1 MDIGIV
7 YPQTELGGD
16 PEAVRQIGRWAEE
29 SGIDYLLAYDHVLGA
44 DHADRE
50 PALTGPYT
58 LDDPFHD
65 PFVLFAYL
73 AGMTERLE
81 FISGV
86 LVLPQRQTALV
97 AKQAADLSLLSDG
110 RFRLGVGVGW
120 NHVEY
125 TALGQD
131 FSTRGARADEQ
142 IELLRAL
149 WRDEV
154 VTFDG
159 RFDTVERA
167 NLNPR
172 PTSPIPVWI
181 GGFSEPAYRR
191 AAEAGDGFCFVGDP
205 ERSWATVERI
215 RSVMA
220 DAGRGNDPFG
230 TELQI
235 WDAEVDAAVA
245 KLARWRELGGSH
257 GCIHSMGKGL
267 DSVDAHL
274 DHFGRVATA
283 ISRTG

>member
-7 YPQTELGGD
+7 YPQTELDGD
-16 PEAVRQIGRWAEE
+16 PEAVRRIGRWAEE
-29 SGIDYLLAYDHVLGA
+29 SGVDYLLAYDHVLGA

-97 AKQAADLSLLSDG
+97 AKQAADLSLLSNG

-125 TALGQD
+125 RALGQG

-154 VTFDG
+154 VTFEG

-191 AAEAGDGFCFVGDP
+191 AGIVGDGFCFVGDP
-205 ERSWATVERI
+205 DRSWATAERI
-215 RSVMA
+215 RAVMT
-220 DAGRGNDPFG
+220 DAGRGDQPFG
-230 TELQI
+230 TELQV
-235 WDAEVDAAVA
+235 WDADVDDAAA
-245 KLARWRELGGSH
+245 KLARWHEHGGTH
-257 GCIHSMGKGL
+257 GCIHSMGKGF
-267 DSVDAHL
+267 DSIDAHL
-274 DHFGRVATA
+274 DHFARVKAA
-283 ISRTG
+283 VERS